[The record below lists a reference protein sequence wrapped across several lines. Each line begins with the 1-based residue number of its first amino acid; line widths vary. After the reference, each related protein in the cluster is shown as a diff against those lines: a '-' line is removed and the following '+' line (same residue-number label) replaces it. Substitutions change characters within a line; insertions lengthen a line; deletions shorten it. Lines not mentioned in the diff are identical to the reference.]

1 MADDKGRWEQFNI
14 IIDMLDL
21 DIKEKGL
28 LLIIFRYVNY
38 KKGYADPS
46 RALIK
51 KLTGISDNR
60 TLDKIFDSLIEKGV
74 LSRSSGKGTRSRYF
88 IKVGGEITLSV
99 KNAPSGEITPLVGG
113 EITPQ
118 KEKKRKLKENNIY
131 SHIFDFWNSKKII
144 IHKSLNDD
152 IEKSIKKALKIYCED
167 EIIKAI
173 DIYGDILTSD
183 FYFNYKWSLKDFLN
197 RKNGI
202 STFMEDGSNK
212 VNYEKWKENNRDEVK
227 NSRRYSKGNNRRFT
241 EGTEEINYR
250 PSINTRE
257 YTDEEREAAGL
268 I

>member
-60 TLDKIFDSLIEKGV
+60 TLDKLFDSLIEKGV

-88 IKVGGEITLSV
+88 IKVGGEITPSV
-99 KNAPSGEITPLVGG
+99 NNVPSGEITPTVGG

-118 KEKKRKLKENNIY
+118 KEKKRKRKENNKKEKDTGLDKIIDSYTQDKELINTIRDFLKMRKAIKKPMTDRALNIMLKKLSVFSENTETQIKILENSIENSWQGIFQLKENNMQGSI
-131 SHIFDFWNSKKII
+131 SK
-144 IHKSLNDD
+144 
-152 IEKSIKKALKIYCED
+152 
-167 EIIKAI
+167 
-173 DIYGDILTSD
+173 
-183 FYFNYKWSLKDFLN
+183 
-197 RKNGI
+197 
-202 STFMEDGSNK
+202 SN
-212 VNYEKWKENNRDEVK
+212 VT
-227 NSRRYSKGNNRRFT
+227 T
-241 EGTEEINYR
+241 EGLKLR
-250 PSINTRE
+250 GW
-257 YTDEEREAAGL
+257 D
-268 I
+268 

>member
-60 TLDKIFDSLIEKGV
+60 TLDKLFDSLIEKGV

-88 IKVGGEITLSV
+88 IKVGGEITPSV
-99 KNAPSGEITPLVGG
+99 NNVPSGEITPTVGG

-118 KEKKRKLKENNIY
+118 KEKKRKRKENNKKEKDTGLDKIIDSYTQDKELINTIRDFLKMRKAIKKPMTDRALNIMLKKLSVFSENTETQIKILENSIENSWQGIFQLKENNMQ
-131 SHIFDFWNSKKII
+131 
-144 IHKSLNDD
+144 
-152 IEKSIKKALKIYCED
+152 
-167 EIIKAI
+167 
-173 DIYGDILTSD
+173 
-183 FYFNYKWSLKDFLN
+183 
-197 RKNGI
+197 RGI
-202 STFMEDGSNK
+202 SKSN
-212 VNYEKWKENNRDEVK
+212 VT
-227 NSRRYSKGNNRRFT
+227 T
-241 EGTEEINYR
+241 EGLKLR
-250 PSINTRE
+250 GW
-257 YTDEEREAAGL
+257 D
-268 I
+268 

>member
-60 TLDKIFDSLIEKGV
+60 TLDKLFDSLIEKGV

-88 IKVGGEITLSV
+88 IKVGGEITSSV
-99 KNAPSGEITPLVGG
+99 NNVPSGEITPTVGGEITPTVGG

-118 KEKKRKLKENNIY
+118 KEKKRKRKENNKKEKDTGLDKIIDSYTQDKELINTIRDFLKMRKAIKKPMTDRALNIMLKKLSVFSENTETQIKILENSIENSWQGIFQLKENNMQRSI
-131 SHIFDFWNSKKII
+131 SK
-144 IHKSLNDD
+144 
-152 IEKSIKKALKIYCED
+152 
-167 EIIKAI
+167 
-173 DIYGDILTSD
+173 
-183 FYFNYKWSLKDFLN
+183 
-197 RKNGI
+197 
-202 STFMEDGSNK
+202 SN
-212 VNYEKWKENNRDEVK
+212 VT
-227 NSRRYSKGNNRRFT
+227 T
-241 EGTEEINYR
+241 EGLKLR
-250 PSINTRE
+250 GW
-257 YTDEEREAAGL
+257 D
-268 I
+268 

>member
-60 TLDKIFDSLIEKGV
+60 TLDKLFDSLIEKGV

-88 IKVGGEITLSV
+88 IKVGGEITPSV
-99 KNAPSGEITPLVGG
+99 NNVPSGEITPTVGG
-113 EITPQ
+113 KITPQ
-118 KEKKRKLKENNIY
+118 KENKRKVKENNIY
-131 SHIFDFWNSKKII
+131 SHWNSKKII
-144 IHKSLNDD
+144 VHKSLTKDMD
-152 IEKSIKKALKIYCED
+152 KAIEKALKKYSEN
-167 EIIKAI
+167 EIIQAI
-173 DIYGDILTSD
+173 DTYSEILKSD
-183 FYFNYKWSLKDFLN
+183 FYFSHKWSLTDFLN

-202 STFMEDGSNK
+202 NTFMDEGSNK
-212 VNYEKWKENNRDEVK
+212 NNYVEYLSKQNKENNKSTKPTKLRGWD
-227 NSRRYSKGNNRRFT
+227 
-241 EGTEEINYR
+241 
-250 PSINTRE
+250 
-257 YTDEEREAAGL
+257 
-268 I
+268 

>member
-60 TLDKIFDSLIEKGV
+60 TLDKLFDSLIEKGV

-88 IKVGGEITLSV
+88 IKVGGEITPSV
-99 KNAPSGEITPLVGG
+99 NNVPSGEITPTVGG

-118 KEKKRKLKENNIY
+118 KEKKRKRKENNKKEKDTGLDKIIDSYTQDKELINTIRDFLKMRKAIKKPMTDRALNIMLKKLSVFSENTETQIKILENSIENSWQGIFQLKENNMQRSI
-131 SHIFDFWNSKKII
+131 SK
-144 IHKSLNDD
+144 
-152 IEKSIKKALKIYCED
+152 
-167 EIIKAI
+167 
-173 DIYGDILTSD
+173 
-183 FYFNYKWSLKDFLN
+183 
-197 RKNGI
+197 
-202 STFMEDGSNK
+202 SN
-212 VNYEKWKENNRDEVK
+212 VT
-227 NSRRYSKGNNRRFT
+227 T
-241 EGTEEINYR
+241 EGLKLR
-250 PSINTRE
+250 GW
-257 YTDEEREAAGL
+257 D
-268 I
+268 

>member
-60 TLDKIFDSLIEKGV
+60 TLDKLFDSLIEKGV

-88 IKVGGEITLSV
+88 IKVGGEITSSV
-99 KNAPSGEITPLVGG
+99 NNVPSGEITPTVGG

-118 KEKKRKLKENNIY
+118 KEKKRKRKENNKKEKDTGLDKIIDSYTQDKELINTIRDFLKMRKAIKKPMTDRALNIMLKKLSVFSENTETQIKILENSIENSWQGIFQLKENNMQRSI
-131 SHIFDFWNSKKII
+131 SK
-144 IHKSLNDD
+144 
-152 IEKSIKKALKIYCED
+152 
-167 EIIKAI
+167 
-173 DIYGDILTSD
+173 
-183 FYFNYKWSLKDFLN
+183 
-197 RKNGI
+197 
-202 STFMEDGSNK
+202 SN
-212 VNYEKWKENNRDEVK
+212 VT
-227 NSRRYSKGNNRRFT
+227 T
-241 EGTEEINYR
+241 EGLKLR
-250 PSINTRE
+250 GW
-257 YTDEEREAAGL
+257 D
-268 I
+268 

>member
-60 TLDKIFDSLIEKGV
+60 TLDKLFDSLIEKGV

-88 IKVGGEITLSV
+88 IKVGGEITPSV
-99 KNAPSGEITPLVGG
+99 NNVPSGEITPTVGGEITPTVGG

-118 KEKKRKLKENNIY
+118 KEKKRKRKENNKKEK
-131 SHIFDFWNSKKII
+131 DTGLDKII
-144 IHKSLNDD
+144 NSYTQDEELINTIRDFLKMR
-152 IEKSIKKALKIYCED
+152 KAIKKPMTDRALKIMLNKLDKYAD
-167 EIIKAI
+167 TPQKKIK
-173 DIYGDILTSD
+173 ILENSIENSWQGV
-183 FYFNYKWSLKDFLN
+183 FPLKDNCTLQHEQ
-197 RKNGI
+197 KKI
-202 STFMEDGSNK
+202 
-212 VNYEKWKENNRDEVK
+212 
-227 NSRRYSKGNNRRFT
+227 
-241 EGTEEINYR
+241 
-250 PSINTRE
+250 
-257 YTDEEREAAGL
+257 TDMF
-268 I
+268 

>member
-60 TLDKIFDSLIEKGV
+60 TLDKLFDSLIEKGV

-88 IKVGGEITLSV
+88 IKVGGEITPSV
-99 KNAPSGEITPLVGG
+99 NNVPSGEITPTVGG

-118 KEKKRKLKENNIY
+118 TEKKRKRKDNNKKEKYTGLDKIIDSYTQDKELINTIRDFLKMRKAIKKPMTDRALNIMLKKLSVFSENTETQIKILENSIENSWQGIFQLKENNMQGSI
-131 SHIFDFWNSKKII
+131 SK
-144 IHKSLNDD
+144 
-152 IEKSIKKALKIYCED
+152 
-167 EIIKAI
+167 
-173 DIYGDILTSD
+173 
-183 FYFNYKWSLKDFLN
+183 
-197 RKNGI
+197 
-202 STFMEDGSNK
+202 SN
-212 VNYEKWKENNRDEVK
+212 VT
-227 NSRRYSKGNNRRFT
+227 T
-241 EGTEEINYR
+241 EGLKLR
-250 PSINTRE
+250 GW
-257 YTDEEREAAGL
+257 D
-268 I
+268 